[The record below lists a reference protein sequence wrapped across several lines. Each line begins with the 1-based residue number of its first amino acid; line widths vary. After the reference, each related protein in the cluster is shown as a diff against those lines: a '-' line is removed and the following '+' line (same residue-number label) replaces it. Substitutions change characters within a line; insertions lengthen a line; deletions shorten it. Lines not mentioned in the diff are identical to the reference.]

1 MARALL
7 VLTLTLAALGC
18 ARTVAPRAPTPDAT
32 LQAYNAAIAAGDA
45 AALHGLLDEETRLQ
59 VSEEDLAALL
69 EQNATELQE
78 RAAQIRTERVETR
91 AVVELPTGEA
101 AVLSLEGDAW
111 KIDGGVLG
119 APALVTPEDAIRSL
133 RRALIRRGLRDVLSV
148 FARSLRGEVEAEV
161 RRFLEETADELDYET
176 EIQGNA
182 AIVRTSG
189 GRIVR
194 LTREAGEW
202 RIVDFE

>member
-1 MARALL
+1 
-7 VLTLTLAALGC
+7 V
-18 ARTVAPRAPTPDAT
+18 
-32 LQAYNAAIAAGDA
+32 QSAAGRPGHGIGDA
-45 AALHGLLDEETRLQ
+45 GLLDEDTQQQ
-59 VSEEDLAALL
+59 VTEEDLATLL
-69 EQNATELQE
+69 EENAEELRE
-78 RAAQIRTERVETR
+78 RSAEIAPERVQTR
-91 AVVELPTGEA
+91 AVVELPTGEST
-101 AVLSLEGDAW
+101 VLSLEGEAW

-133 RRALIRRGLRDVLSV
+133 RRALIRRGLRDVLAV

-176 EIQGNA
+176 EVQGSA